1 MKIINELS
9 YSQINN
15 NKKDTLATRLS
26 IFLAVVLLGTI
37 IFIIGTVKLEQ
48 HREMVSMIGDYQVSF
63 SEVNSNML
71 DSLLNNDEIKK
82 VSFDK
87 FISTDLNAIIIE
99 KGSYF
104 RNLKGFE
111 IISGKNISSGNELIA
126 PSRFFEKNKEYKIG
140 SKIKVKEKEYTIVG
154 EYNDYATS
162 FEETALI
169 GILENEN
176 KEYLLQ
182 NSDGIEVFI
191 WYKQPRD
198 TYTLTKKL
206 FDTLEIDYAKSID
219 TGRLYFNKEI
229 LEYQM
234 IYPSGLIPPKS
245 VIADWLESYGACIL
259 LVILFSVMIYGAFN
273 VWNNRDIKELA
284 LLKSVGMTEKQ
295 IKKMIRLKAIKIG
308 VVPIL
313 SGTAVSYLTAN
324 LLFYL
329 MWLNNSITYK
339 NMSKLFGEKM
349 RGTGF
354 HIVPFSVPLVVI
366 ILAFAFLTVYLSAIV
381 PAKKSAKLNVVEG
394 LTGITGRKVKFGK
407 SKIAGKI
414 EKTLAKDYFKAY
426 NLTYRTI
433 ILEILLSAMVMTL
446 TLVSQSY
453 RTVNAIYDK
462 YDSPYNFTS
471 KIYTDKMINK
481 QLIDDLNRVD
491 DIEELHIYGEKSF
504 KFYLKDNEGFESEE
518 LKKAFKTGGKDSD
531 NLFVKI
537 IGLSEKDYKNV
548 ISINQFNTDT
558 NYILLNKTTDSDS
571 SPYAFRKYIS
581 LTESDDIDLVLRYNA
596 EGKQMPIHIDGY
608 INELPFGLEE
618 QNKNGVYV
626 FTRMEKLENFID
638 KYGQDEGDPVN
649 YYNVKMKI
657 SKENLDKISD
667 KCERIISS
675 YVPQSDHSTTN
686 DLLKKAAD
694 NEQLRNEHLLNFGIQ
709 IILIILALSNAYNS
723 FHGNLRARK
732 REFQLLSTVGMTEKQ
747 IKKMIFG
754 ESKILFRYSAIFYIG
769 IFILSI
775 FVRSYKSQYEFAFI
789 SKEILLNLNYV
800 PIILIFGVI
809 VLGVLLSIN
818 SSIKKILGDDLNG
831 TIKEI

>member
-15 NKKDTLATRLS
+15 NKKDTLATRSS

-37 IFIIGTVKLEQ
+37 IFIIGIVKLEQ
-48 HREMVSMIGDYQVSF
+48 NREMVSVIGDYQVSF

-71 DSLLNNDEIKK
+71 DSLFNNDEIKK

-104 RNLKGFE
+104 RTLKGFE

-126 PSRFFEKNKEYKIG
+126 PSCFFEKNKEYKIG
-140 SKIKVKEKEYTIVG
+140 SKIKVKEKEYTIIG
-154 EYNDYATS
+154 EYSDYATS

-182 NSDGIEVFI
+182 NSDGIEAFI

-206 FDTLEIDYAKSID
+206 FDTLKIDYAKSID

-308 VVPIL
+308 VIPIL
-313 SGTAVSYLTAN
+313 AGTVVSYLTAN

-349 RGTGF
+349 MGTEF
-354 HIVPFSVPLVVI
+354 HVVSFSFLLVFI
-366 ILAFAFLTVYLSAIV
+366 ILAFAFLTVYLSAIM

-394 LTGITGRKVKFGK
+394 LTGINKRKVKFGK

-414 EKTLAKDYFKAY
+414 EKTLAKDYFNAY
-426 NLTYRTI
+426 NSTYRTI
-433 ILEILLSAMVMTL
+433 ILAVLLSAMTMTL
-446 TLVSQSY
+446 VLVSQSY
-453 RTVNAIYDK
+453 RTVNSVYGK

-471 KIYTDKMINK
+471 RIYSDRKIDR
-481 QLIDDLNRVD
+481 QLFEELNRVNSID
-491 DIEELHIYGEKSF
+491 ELHIYEDKSF
-504 KFYLKDNEGFESEE
+504 KFYLKDNNGFESDE
-518 LKKAFKTGGKDSD
+518 LKEAFDSGSKSAED
-531 NLFVKI
+531 MYVNI
-537 IGLSEKDYKNV
+537 IGLQENDFENLIYANELSED
-548 ISINQFNTDT
+548 S
-558 NYILLNKTTDSDS
+558 NYVLLNKTPERNNT
-571 SPYAFRKYIS
+571 PYSFRKYIR
-581 LTESDDIDLVLRYNA
+581 LTGSDNKDLVLRYNA

-608 INELPFGLEE
+608 INEFPFGLDG

-626 FTRMEKLENFID
+626 FTRMENLENFID

-649 YYNVKMKI
+649 YYTVKMKI
-657 SKENLDKISD
+657 RKENLDKISD

-675 YVPQSDHSTTN
+675 YVPESDHSTTN
-686 DLLKKAAD
+686 DLLNEAAD

-775 FVRSYKSQYEFAFI
+775 FVRSYRSQYEFAFI

-809 VLGVLLSIN
+809 VVGVLLAIR
-818 SSIKKILGDDLNG
+818 SSIKMILNDDLNNA
-831 TIKEI
+831 IKEI

>member
-9 YSQINN
+9 YSQINS

-26 IFLAVVLLGTI
+26 IFLAVILLGTI
-37 IFIIGTVKLEQ
+37 IFIIGTVKSDQ
-48 HREMVSMIGDYQVSF
+48 HNEIVSTVGDYQVSF
-63 SEVNSNML
+63 SDINSDML
-71 DSLLNNDEIKK
+71 NSLFNNDEIEK

-87 FISTDLNAIIIE
+87 FISTDLDVSIIE

-104 RNLKGFE
+104 KNLKGFE
-111 IISGKNISSGNELIA
+111 IVSGNDVSSGSELIA
-126 PSRFFEKNKEYKIG
+126 PSQFFEKHKEYKIG

-154 EYNDYATS
+154 EYRDHATS
-162 FEETALI
+162 FEESALI
-169 GILENEN
+169 GLLENEN
-176 KEYLLQ
+176 KEDLLK
-182 NSDGIEVFI
+182 NLDGLQAFI
-191 WYKQPRD
+191 WYRQPRD
-198 TYTLTKKL
+198 TYTLTEKL
-206 FDTLEIDYAKSID
+206 FDEHKIDYKKSID
-219 TGRLYFNKEI
+219 SGRLYFNKAI
-229 LEYQM
+229 LEYKM

-245 VIADWLESYGACIL
+245 VITDWIESYGACIL
-259 LVILFSVMIYGAFN
+259 LVLLFAVMIYGAFN
-273 VWNNRDIKELA
+273 VWNNRDIRELA
-284 LLKSVGMTEKQ
+284 LLKSVGMTGKQ
-295 IKKMIRLKAIKIG
+295 VKKMVRLKAVKIG
-308 VVPIL
+308 VAPVL
-313 SGTAVSYLTAN
+313 AGTAISYLTAN

-339 NMSKLFGEKM
+339 NMSKLFGENM
-349 RGTGF
+349 RATEF
-354 HIVPFSVPLVVI
+354 HIVPLSVPLVII
-366 ILAFAFLTVYLSAIV
+366 ILAFAFLTVYLSAIM

-394 LTGITGRKVKFGK
+394 LTGTTGRKLKFGK
-407 SKIAGKI
+407 SKIEGEI

-433 ILEILLSAMVMTL
+433 ILAILLSAMVMTL

-453 RTVNAIYDK
+453 RTVNSIYDK

-548 ISINQFNTDT
+548 ISINQLNTDT

-581 LTESDDIDLVLRYNA
+581 LTENDDKDLVLRYNA

-608 INELPFGLEE
+608 INELPFGLEG

-638 KYGQDEGDPVN
+638 KYGQDQGDPVN
-649 YYNVKMKI
+649 YYTVKMKI
-657 SKENLDKISD
+657 SKENLDKVSD
-667 KCERIISS
+667 KCEQIISF
-675 YVPQSDHSTTN
+675 YVPKSDHSTTN
-686 DLLKKAAD
+686 DLLKDAAD
-694 NEQLRNEHLLNFGIQ
+694 NEQLRNEHFLNFGIQ

-754 ESKILFRYSAIFYIG
+754 ESKILFVYSAISYIG
-769 IFILSI
+769 IFILAI
-775 FVRSYKSQYEFAFI
+775 LVRSYRSEYNLAFI

-800 PIILIFGVI
+800 PILVIFVVI
-809 VLGVLLSIN
+809 VLGVLLAIR
-818 SSIKKILGDDLNG
+818 SSIKMILNEDLNSA
-831 TIKEI
+831 IKEI